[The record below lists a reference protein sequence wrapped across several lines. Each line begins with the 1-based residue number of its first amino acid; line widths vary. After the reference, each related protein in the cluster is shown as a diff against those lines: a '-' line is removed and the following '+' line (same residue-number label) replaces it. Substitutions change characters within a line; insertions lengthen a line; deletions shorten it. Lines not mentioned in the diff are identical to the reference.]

1 MADFYDMNAAIQKP
15 NIVNA
20 LRVGEQ
26 YGRQL
31 EEQKRQRADQNALR
45 DLAPKIIAGD
55 PNAYSQGAAISPE
68 ATGQYRQAGDSQLRK
83 LKGAID
89 YFDKGLQSGDERL
102 IQARYREI
110 APFLSSLTGNPA
122 PEAYT
127 PDMLPAF
134 EQVKTK
140 IAMAGNSEGGGIIQ
154 SQKISDDGFIINTY
168 RDGRIEKTGQKVD
181 RQAWFRDNPGQDP
194 VIVGKDGTSTMVGA
208 PQGVAPQP
216 QARQP
221 DGTPA
226 PEGQQITPFA
236 PDVNIPQSSAEYAA
250 FEAAS
255 ADANSPNPTGQS
267 FKVGEV
273 PYEAF
278 QAPPGANSFGAQAR
292 QPAPAARPVVSPTL
306 PRRPSAGEEAAAV
319 ARAKADVELSMAPM
333 IAGATEGAKLDANL
347 SRADQ
352 VAAADANRQRQIDEA
367 KAQAEKN
374 AARPGLDASYNLYRV
389 ARDGLAQALK
399 GARTGPVAGVIP
411 AISAEDQNADS
422 AVASMAPVLK
432 QLFRSAGEGV
442 FTDKD
447 QEMLLAMMP
456 TRRTLPDARDEAF
469 RRIDAIVDAK
479 LQGGGG
485 TQSGGKYRIGQE
497 IEINGKRYIVEGGN
511 MNDPEV
517 KEIP

>member
-1 MADFYDMNAAIQKP
+1 MADFYDVNAAIQKP

-20 LRVGEQ
+20 LRQGEQ
-26 YGRQL
+26 YGMQLRQ
-31 EEQKRQRADQNALR
+31 QKQQIADQNALR
-45 DLAPKIIAGD
+45 DLAPKIIGGD
-55 PNAYSQGAAISPE
+55 PQAYSQAAAINPE
-68 ATGQYRQAGDSQLRK
+68 EAGQYQQAGDGQLRR

-89 YFDKGLQSGDERL
+89 YFDKGLQSGDDRL

-110 APFLSSLTGNPA
+110 APFLSSLTGQPA

-140 IAMAGNSEGGGIIQ
+140 IALAGNSQGGGIIQ

-194 VIVGKDGTSTMVGA
+194 VIVGKDGTATAILGPAGGVPQQSSQPAANGATYA
-208 PQGVAPQP
+208 PQGNDETAQIEAEIGRPLSAQERMQIANGTFSLQVPATQAAPVAP
-216 QARQP
+216 AL
-221 DGTPA
+221 A
-226 PEGQQITPFA
+226 P
-236 PDVNIPQSSAEYAA
+236 
-250 FEAAS
+250 
-255 ADANSPNPTGQS
+255 
-267 FKVGEV
+267 
-273 PYEAF
+273 
-278 QAPPGANSFGAQAR
+278 
-292 QPAPAARPVVSPTL
+292 L

-319 ARAKADVELSMAPM
+319 ARAKADVELATAPM

-352 VAAADANRQRQIDEA
+352 VAAADASRQRLLDAA
-367 KAQAEKN
+367 KAQAEKD
-374 AARPGLDASYNLYRV
+374 AARPGLDASYTLYKV
-389 ARDGLAQALK
+389 ARDGLVQALD
-399 GARTGPVAGVIP
+399 GARTGPIAGRLP
-411 AISAEDQNADS
+411 ALQASDQNAES

-447 QEMLLAMMP
+447 QQMLLDMMP
-456 TRRTLPDARDEAF
+456 TRSMLPEARKAAID
-469 RRIDAIVDAK
+469 RIDAIVAAK

-485 TQSGGKYRIGQE
+485 TEAGGDPPPVPGARKAPDGNWYTQQNGQWYR
-497 IEINGKRYIVEGGN
+497 VEN
-511 MNDPEV
+511 
-517 KEIP
+517 

>member
-20 LRVGEQ
+20 LRQGQQ
-26 YGRQL
+26 YGMQL
-31 EEQKRQRADQNALR
+31 KQQQQQVADQNALR
-45 DLAPKIIAGD
+45 DLAPKIISGD
-55 PNAYSQGAAISPE
+55 QTAFAQGAAINPE
-68 ATGQYRQAGDSQLRK
+68 AAGQYQQAGDGQLRR

-140 IAMAGNSEGGGIIQ
+140 IALAGNSTTGGVIQ

-168 RDGRIEKTGQKVD
+168 RDGRIEKTDQKVD

-208 PQGVAPQP
+208 PQGMSPQP
-216 QARQP
+216 QAPQP

-250 FEAAS
+250 FQAAS
-255 ADANSPNPTGQS
+255 EDANSPNPTGQS

-292 QPAPAARPVVSPTL
+292 QPAPAARPFVSQTL

-352 VAAADANRQRQIDEA
+352 LAAADANRQRQIDEA

-374 AARPGLDASYNLYRV
+374 AARPGLNAAYDLWTVAS
-389 ARDGLAQALK
+389 DELANALNST
-399 GARTGPVAGVIP
+399 RTGPIVGRMA
-411 AISAEDQNADS
+411 ALSADAQNADS
-422 AVASMAPVLK
+422 AVAAMAPVLK
-432 QLFRSAGEGV
+432 GLFRQAGEGT
-442 FTDKD
+442 FTKD
-447 QEMLLAMMP
+447 DQAVLMAMLPTREMLPEARKDAL
-456 TRRTLPDARDEAF
+456 RRVNDMVR
-469 RRIDAIVDAK
+469 AK
-479 LQGGGG
+479 LQIADNPG
-485 TQSGGKYRIGQE
+485 SGGYSVGQV
-497 IEINGKRYIVEGGN
+497 IETNGKRYRVTGGDPADPDVE
-511 MNDPEV
+511 
-517 KEIP
+517 EIR

>member
-1 MADFYDMNAAIQKP
+1 MADIYDMNAVIQKP

-20 LRVGEQ
+20 LRQGQQ
-26 YGRQL
+26 YGMQL
-31 EEQKRQRADQNALR
+31 KQQQQQIADQNALR

-55 PNAYSQGAAISPE
+55 QNAFAQGAAISPE
-68 ATGQYRQAGDSQLRK
+68 QAGQYQQAGDGQLRR

-89 YFDKGLQSGDERL
+89 YFDKGLASGDDRL

-110 APFLSSLTGNPA
+110 APFLSSLTGQPA

-140 IAMAGNSEGGGIIQ
+140 IALAGNSTTGGVIQ

-194 VIVGKDGTSTMVGA
+194 VIVGKDGMATAVVA
-208 PQGVAPQP
+208 PQGMAPQQAPQP
-216 QARQP
+216 AANGATYAPQGNDETAQIEAEIGRPLSAQERMQIANGTFSLQVPATQA
-221 DGTPA
+221 A
-226 PEGQQITPFA
+226 P
-236 PDVNIPQSSAEYAA
+236 V
-250 FEAAS
+250 
-255 ADANSPNPTGQS
+255 
-267 FKVGEV
+267 
-273 PYEAF
+273 
-278 QAPPGANSFGAQAR
+278 
-292 QPAPAARPVVSPTL
+292 APALAPL

-319 ARAKADVELSMAPM
+319 ARAKADVELATAPM

-352 VAAADANRQRQIDEA
+352 VAAADASRQRQLDAA
-367 KAQAEKN
+367 KAQAEKD
-374 AARPGLDASYNLYRV
+374 AARPGLDASYTLYKV
-389 ARDGLAQALK
+389 ARDGLVQALD
-399 GARTGPVAGVIP
+399 GARTGPIAGRLP
-411 AISAEDQNADS
+411 ALQASDQNAES

-447 QEMLLAMMP
+447 QQMLLDMMP
-456 TRRTLPDARDEAF
+456 TRSMLPEARKAAMD
-469 RRIDAIVDAK
+469 RIDAIVAAK
-479 LQGGGG
+479 LQSGGG
-485 TQSGGKYRIGQE
+485 TEAGGDPPPVPGARKAPDGNWYTQQNGQWYR
-497 IEINGKRYIVEGGN
+497 VEN
-511 MNDPEV
+511 
-517 KEIP
+517 

>member
-20 LRVGEQ
+20 FRQGEQ
-26 YGRQL
+26 YGMQLRQ
-31 EEQKRQRADQNALR
+31 QKQQVADQNALR
-45 DLAPKIIAGD
+45 DLAPKIIGGD
-55 PNAYSQGAAISPE
+55 PNAYSQAAAINLE
-68 ATGQYRQAGDSQLRK
+68 QAGQYQQAGDGQLRR

-89 YFDKGLQSGDERL
+89 YFDKGLQSGDDRL

-110 APFLSSLTGNPA
+110 APFLSSLTGQPA

-140 IAMAGNSEGGGIIQ
+140 IALAGNSTTSGVIQ

-181 RQAWFRDNPGQDP
+181 RQAWFRDNQGQDP
-194 VIVGKDGTSTMVGA
+194 VIVGKDGVATPVLGPAGA
-208 PQGVAPQP
+208 QQQAPQP
-216 QARQP
+216 AANGATYSPQGNDETAQIEAEIGRPLSDQERMQIANGTFSLQVPATQA
-221 DGTPA
+221 
-226 PEGQQITPFA
+226 
-236 PDVNIPQSSAEYAA
+236 
-250 FEAAS
+250 
-255 ADANSPNPTGQS
+255 
-267 FKVGEV
+267 
-273 PYEAF
+273 
-278 QAPPGANSFGAQAR
+278 
-292 QPAPAARPVVSPTL
+292 APAAPALAPL
-306 PRRPSAGEEAAAV
+306 PRRPSAGEEAADV
-319 ARAKADVELSMAPM
+319 ARAKAGVELSMAPM

-352 VAAADANRQRQIDEA
+352 LAAADASRQRQIDEA

-374 AARPGLDASYNLYRV
+374 AARPGLDASYNLYKV
-389 ARDGLAQALK
+389 ARDGLVAALEGAQ
-399 GARTGPVAGVIP
+399 TGPIAGRLP
-411 AISAEDQNADS
+411 AMQAADQNAES

-447 QEMLLAMMP
+447 QQMLLDMMP
-456 TRRTLPDARDEAF
+456 TRRTLPEARKAAMD
-469 RRIDAIVDAK
+469 RIDAIVAAK

-485 TQSGGKYRIGQE
+485 TADTGGYRVGQVIESGGKRYRVTGGDPADPDVEE
-497 IEINGKRYIVEGGN
+497 IR
-511 MNDPEV
+511 
-517 KEIP
+517 

>member
-68 ATGQYRQAGDSQLRK
+68 AAGQYRQAGDGQLRK

-140 IAMAGNSEGGGIIQ
+140 IAMAGNSEGSGIIQ
-154 SQKISDDGFIINTY
+154 SQKISDDGFIVNTY

-208 PQGVAPQP
+208 PQGTAPQP
-216 QARQP
+216 QAPQP
-221 DGTPA
+221 AANGATYTPNGNDETAQIEAEIGRPLSDQERMQIANGTFSLQVPA
-226 PEGQQITPFA
+226 T
-236 PDVNIPQSSAEYAA
+236 
-250 FEAAS
+250 
-255 ADANSPNPTGQS
+255 
-267 FKVGEV
+267 
-273 PYEAF
+273 
-278 QAPPGANSFGAQAR
+278 
-292 QPAPAARPVVSPTL
+292 QPAPQPAPL

-352 VAAADANRQRQIDEA
+352 LAAADANRQRQIDEA

-374 AARPGLDASYNLYRV
+374 AARPGLDASYNLYQV
-389 ARDGLAQALK
+389 ARDGLVQALD
-399 GARTGPVAGVIP
+399 GARTGYIAGRLP
-411 AISAEDQNADS
+411 ALQAPDQNAES

-447 QEMLLAMMP
+447 QQMLLDMMP
-456 TRRTLPDARDEAF
+456 TRTMLPEARKEAI
-469 RRIDAIVDAK
+469 RRIDAIVQAK

-497 IEINGKRYIVEGGN
+497 IEINGKRYIVEGGD